1 MFKNSRELDRQR
13 TAASFEA
20 ALSRYHE
27 GAEKWF
33 DGSPGSIERRL
44 SFCDRLL
51 HSVRATV
58 ARLSTTDSHRYLT
71 AAEELQSDR
80 RALQALLED
89 VYTGASGRADGSGLS
104 GQRTAKVANSTSVS
118 RLNGT
123 DRRWVVL
130 ESAKFVAANPDALD
144 DATELATRATHHAQV
159 QTSTFTPARSAA
171 VTRAFVASVVD
182 LGRQAYVPTS
192 VRTAATLD
200 VSFAPEAMYL

>member
-1 MFKNSRELDRQR
+1 MFKDARELDRQR
-13 TAASFEA
+13 TAASFDA
-20 ALSRYHE
+20 ALDRYHKE
-27 GAEKWF
+27 AEKWF

-58 ARLSTTDSHRYLT
+58 ARLSTTASHRYLS

-89 VYTGASGRADGSGLS
+89 VYTGASDREDGSGLP
-104 GQRTAKVANSTSVS
+104 GRRTAKVADSTPAS

-123 DRRWVVL
+123 DQRWVTL
-130 ESAKFVAANPDALD
+130 ESAKFVAAHPDALD
-144 DATELATRATHHAQV
+144 DTSELATRATHHAQV
-159 QTSTFTPARSAA
+159 QTSTFSPARSAA
-171 VTRAFVASVVD
+171 VTRAFVAAVVD